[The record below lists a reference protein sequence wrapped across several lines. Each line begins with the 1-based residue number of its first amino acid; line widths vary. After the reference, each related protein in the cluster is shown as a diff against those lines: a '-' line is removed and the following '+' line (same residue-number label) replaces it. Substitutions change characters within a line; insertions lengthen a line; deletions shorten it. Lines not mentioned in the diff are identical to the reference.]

1 MQKVSVIIPIYKVE
15 SLIERCVRSLFEQTL
30 SDIEYIFV
38 NDKTPD
44 NSISVLKRL
53 IEEYPQRATAV
64 KIVDM
69 PQNSGQAA
77 VRCIGLKHASGEYI
91 IHCDSDDWVDL
102 CMYEKMYTAAKAG
115 DYDCVICAYCTSD
128 GQQVTATHAEHLSND
143 LVSDLMTHRVLGSL
157 WNKMYKRSLF
167 NEKSFIAPL
176 GNMGEDFIINLNFAL
191 HSKNNLYLNEPLY
204 YYYENNASIMRR
216 PQEESILFRF
226 TESQK
231 NVKPLLD
238 FFKKNGLYEKYE
250 SDILTILTQK
260 REWLGPL
267 VRNDKYYRLWKDTYP
282 EINKKML
289 LNPKV
294 SLKRKIKFFIHYL
307 RIPTA

>member
-1 MQKVSVIIPIYKVE
+1 
-15 SLIERCVRSLFEQTL
+15 
-30 SDIEYIFV
+30 
-38 NDKTPD
+38 
-44 NSISVLKRL
+44 
-53 IEEYPQRATAV
+53 
-64 KIVDM
+64 
-69 PQNSGQAA
+69 
-77 VRCIGLKHASGEYI
+77 
-91 IHCDSDDWVDL
+91 
-102 CMYEKMYTAAKAG
+102 
-115 DYDCVICAYCTSD
+115 
-128 GQQVTATHAEHLSND
+128 
-143 LVSDLMTHRVLGSL
+143 
-157 WNKMYKRSLF
+157 
-167 NEKSFIAPL
+167 
-176 GNMGEDFIINLNFAL
+176 
-191 HSKNNLYLNEPLY
+191 
-204 YYYENNASIMRR
+204 MRR